1 MFCVVVFFVNA
12 ENSQIGWL
20 YLKVRSYICLR
31 ILVRKFMSHEHD
43 EKGTPCE
50 SGAVPAAVNSNRK
63 QRFTL
68 LNYMPLFRR

>member
-12 ENSQIGWL
+12 ENSQIGGL

-43 EKGTPCE
+43 EKGTP
-50 SGAVPAAVNSNRK
+50 
-63 QRFTL
+63 
-68 LNYMPLFRR
+68 